1 MATMVAA
8 TTVAATTAAATKVTI
23 ILQEFCFTPVMV
35 KEKLLSNH
43 NKSECRRACEGI
55 SNT

>member
-1 MATMVAA
+1 
-8 TTVAATTAAATKVTI
+8 
-23 ILQEFCFTPVMV
+23 MV